1 MGRPIK
7 KEFIGKLPNSES
19 TLEVIIDEAYIPGA
33 SSVSNDVT
41 IVNQKGTGIY
51 TVTDGTNTGRVK
63 LVSGDT
69 TLVAGLAHS
78 KVTIS
83 SSTGELAYTT
93 KDITLS
99 TGGTG
104 YVVGDVITVGVAGTA
119 TVGTVTTAVP
129 GGEITGGTPTVSTD
143 SLTADPKGSDVEGTG
158 GKGTGSTFD
167 VVSTSTTTYLPTGI
181 SLVSGGTGYAVN
193 DTVTLV
199 NTGVVTVAT
208 VDANGVILTITSTLN
223 QTPKTTD
230 MAGASVI
237 QETSG
242 SGTGATFSATSSSTT
257 TYTVDSITLSKPGTG
272 YEIGDSITVGT
283 AGTYSVTA
291 VSTAVIGGTI
301 ETITATKSTTEETSN
316 FAGTISGTGGTGT
329 GATFDVTTNSGTEET
344 VEYSRVIFNRTVS
357 TFEGNIYSWNLDG
370 TEEATLATKTRS

>member
-33 SSVSNDVT
+33 SSVSTDVS

-51 TVTDGTNTGRVK
+51 TVTDGTHTGRVK

-78 KVTIS
+78 KVTIPS
-83 SSTGELAYTT
+83 SAGELAYTT

-99 TGGTG
+99 SGGTG
-104 YVVGDVITVGVAGTA
+104 YVVGDVVTVGVAGTVKVD
-119 TVGTVTTAVP
+119 TVSTAVT
-129 GGEITGGTPTVSTD
+129 GGEITGGTSTASTD
-143 SLTADPKGSDVEGTG
+143 ALTVDPKGTDIEGTG

-167 VVSTSTTTYLPTGI
+167 VTSTSSTTYLPTGI

-193 DTVTLV
+193 DTITLV
-199 NTGVVTVAT
+199 NTGIVTVAT
-208 VDANGVILTITSTLN
+208 VDTNGVILTITSTLN

-230 MAGASVI
+230 MAGTPVI

-257 TYTVDSITLSKPGTG
+257 TYTVGSITLSKPGSG

-291 VSTAVIGGTI
+291 VSAAVAGGTI
-301 ETITATKSTTEETSN
+301 ETITVAPSTTEETTD
-316 FAGTISGTGGTGT
+316 FAGTISGTGGSGT
-329 GATFDVTTNSGTEET
+329 GATFAVTTNSGTEET

-357 TFEGNIYSWNLDG
+357 TFEGNNYSWNLDG

>member
-19 TLEVIIDEAYIPGA
+19 TLEVIIDEAFIPGA
-33 SSVSNDVT
+33 SAVSNNVT

-78 KVTIS
+78 KVTIP
-83 SSTGELAYTT
+83 SSTGKLAYTT

-99 TGGTG
+99 SGGTG
-104 YVVGDVITVGVAGTA
+104 YVVGDVVTVGVAGTVKVD
-119 TVGTVTTAVP
+119 TVSKEVA
-129 GGEITGGTPTVSTD
+129 GGEITAGKSTPTTETLTTDPSGSNVSSTGGT
-143 SLTADPKGSDVEGTG
+143 GTG
-158 GKGTGSTFD
+158 ATFD
-167 VVSTSTTTYLPTGI
+167 VTSTSTTTYVPASVTLANA
-181 SLVSGGTGYAVN
+181 GTGYAAN
-193 DTVTLV
+193 DTITLTNV
-199 NTGVVTVAT
+199 GTVTVTT
-208 VDANGVILTITSTLN
+208 VNESGGITSITSVLD
-223 QTPKTTD
+223 TTAESTD
-230 MAGASVI
+230 MAGTGISGK
-237 QETSG
+237 TSG
-242 SGTGATFSATSSSTT
+242 SGTGATFNVTSTSTT
-257 TYTVDSITLSKPGTG
+257 TYKVSSITLVSGGTG
-272 YEIGDSITVGT
+272 YSVGDVVTVGS

-291 VSTAVIGGTI
+291 VSTAVAGGTI
-301 ETITATKSTTEETSN
+301 ETFTATPSTTEETTN

-329 GATFDVTTNSGTEET
+329 GAKFAVTTNSSTEET

-357 TFEGNIYSWNLDG
+357 TFEGNNYSWNLDG